1 MDPDLDAH
9 ENAPGAF
16 PAEEQQDTHAQAD
29 EVDPEQDPNARQCRF
44 CLAYVAPSYERGLS
58 QLIGNSRGKRVY
70 YDEDCGYLISPCL
83 CKGGQRYVHEGCLQQ
98 WRYSQVGMN
107 SQFQCPTC
115 SYKYKLERMTWANR
129 IRSPVLAF
137 LLAILLVVFTIFLLG
152 FVADPILDLWLNR
165 FGPVVEG
172 IGVFDTDLEDELPLP
187 NIDEE
192 GWLFHFLKG
201 TFSLGL
207 FGAVKAI
214 FAMSPWQWWNYR
226 ASGILGGNGR
236 RRRAGT
242 GRERLENINTYLI
255 LIGVATVFWVSA
267 QAPDS
272 WKKGL
277 GRGGANTSKAVW
289 KGTRKWTQ
297 RTLDMAS
304 QRVLNVQED
313 EDDKGDEAAG
323 PAESQKD
330 Q

>member
-1 MDPDLDAH
+1 MDPNLDDH
-9 ENAPGAF
+9 GDAPGAF
-16 PAEEQQDTHAQAD
+16 PAEEQQDPHAQAD
-29 EVDPEQDPNARQCRF
+29 EVDPEQNPNARQCRF
-44 CLAYVAPSYERGLS
+44 CLAYVAPSYERGLG
-58 QLIGNSRGKRVY
+58 QLIGNGRGKRVY

-129 IRSPVLAF
+129 IRSPMLAF
-137 LLAILLVVFTIFLLG
+137 LLAVLIVVLSIFLLG
-152 FVADPILDLWLNR
+152 FVADPILDFWLNR

-172 IGVFDTDLEDELPLP
+172 IGVFDDLEDELPLP

-242 GRERLENINTYLI
+242 GRERMENINTYLI

-267 QAPDS
+267 HAS
-272 WKKGL
+272 SCTGKGL
-277 GRGGANTSKAVW
+277 GGLTRQ
-289 KGTRKWTQ
+289 KGC
-297 RTLDMAS
+297 L
-304 QRVLNVQED
+304 E
-313 EDDKGDEAAG
+313 GDQKVDAAHPRHG
-323 PAESQKD
+323 KPEGVECTG
-330 Q
+330 

>member
-1 MDPDLDAH
+1 MAL
-9 ENAPGAF
+9 F
-16 PAEEQQDTHAQAD
+16 TLLT
-29 EVDPEQDPNARQCRF
+29 V
-44 CLAYVAPSYERGLS
+44 VLS
-58 QLIGNSRGKRVY
+58 
-70 YDEDCGYLISPCL
+70 
-83 CKGGQRYVHEGCLQQ
+83 
-98 WRYSQVGMN
+98 
-107 SQFQCPTC
+107 
-115 SYKYKLERMTWANR
+115 
-129 IRSPVLAF
+129 
-137 LLAILLVVFTIFLLG
+137 IFLLG

-172 IGVFDTDLEDELPLP
+172 MGVFDADLEDELPLP

-192 GWLFHFLKG
+192 GWFFHFLKG

-242 GRERLENINTYLI
+242 GRERMENINTYLI

-267 QAPDS
+267 RASGRMDE
-272 WKKGL
+272 GL
-277 GRGGANTSKAVW
+277 GGLTRKQAVW

-304 QRVLNVQED
+304 QRVLNVQGD
-313 EDDKGDEAAG
+313 EDDEADEAAD
-323 PAESQKD
+323 PAEGRKD